1 MGLLAI
7 QGTSRQRPQPRGL
20 VAGARGHAAHSGL
33 SLWNWVCGWW
43 QAASILPLRWER
55 LVGREGDRRRIKGR
69 RIFLNSFFFFPT
81 GAHRCTQLCPVGA
94 AGQRSGG
101 GWAGGRRGVPVVS
114 GRRVDSLKDLVRCP
128 LRTPG
133 REGDTNK

>member
-69 RIFLNSFFFFPT
+69 RIFLNSFFFFSYWSTQVHTAVPR
-81 GAHRCTQLCPVGA
+81 GCRRPAQRWRLGRGQERCACRV
-94 AGQRSGG
+94 
-101 GWAGGRRGVPVVS
+101 WAQG
-114 GRRVDSLKDLVRCP
+114 
-128 LRTPG
+128 
-133 REGDTNK
+133 